1 MTVNNIDKVNS
12 SSTPKKVKIPR
23 YSEFLKLDTSLFK
36 VPGVGYENS
45 LRMSLNSTISGESIK
60 YRIFIS
66 EVGTTVSKV
75 RNSIRKNLF

>member
-1 MTVNNIDKVNS
+1 MILLT
-12 SSTPKKVKIPR
+12 KI
-23 YSEFLKLDTSLFK
+23 FLLLK

-45 LRMSLNSTISGESIK
+45 LRMSLNTTINGESVK

-75 RNSIRKNLF
+75 RNSKRENLFD